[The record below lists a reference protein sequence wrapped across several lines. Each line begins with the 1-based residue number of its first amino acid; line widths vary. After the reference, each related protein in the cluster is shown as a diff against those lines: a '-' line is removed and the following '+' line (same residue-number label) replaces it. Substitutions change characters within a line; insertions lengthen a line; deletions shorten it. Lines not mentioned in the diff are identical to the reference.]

1 MSAKSK
7 GLNLTS
13 NKVFKKLNFEEVL
26 IFKNNFLV
34 FLAVLRN
41 EWVFNWIDK
50 LLVQVMI
57 VSGGQ
62 LLEIRLLDNHLLDT
76 FGRKSI
82 ARHKI
87 YQLLE
92 SGWARINWI
101 RADFSSNRI
110 SSRWSWPMIV
120 AIILWLSRWHF
131 TLLWN
136 LFPFLSYYHSF
147 LWNRFCF

>member
-1 MSAKSK
+1 
-7 GLNLTS
+7 
-13 NKVFKKLNFEEVL
+13 L
-26 IFKNNFLV
+26 ISKNNFLV

-50 LLVQVMI
+50 LLVEVMI

-101 RADFSSNRI
+101 QADFSSNRI
-110 SSRWSWPMIV
+110 LSRWSWPMIV

-136 LFPFLSYYHSF
+136 LFPFLVIIIHFFEIIFVSRISNLAEIYSV
-147 LWNRFCF
+147 